1 MKKIFISYK
10 RTNKNQVFQLVKRIE
25 NQLGI
30 KCWVDLDGIESS
42 TQFASKICSAIDNA
56 EVVIFMHFIIP
67 RQIITYP

>member
-42 TQFASKICSAIDNA
+42 TQ
-56 EVVIFMHFIIP
+56 IFL
-67 RQIITYP
+67 RSCNLQILECTTHERN